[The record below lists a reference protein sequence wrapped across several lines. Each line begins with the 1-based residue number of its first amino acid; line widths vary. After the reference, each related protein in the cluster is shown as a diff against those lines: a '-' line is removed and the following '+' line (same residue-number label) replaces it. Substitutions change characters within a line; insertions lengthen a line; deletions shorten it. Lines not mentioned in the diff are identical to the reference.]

1 MNIKD
6 ALLAVIGSDEDG
18 ISGRTILQKKMY
30 FLAVLT
36 SEEFGFG
43 PYYYGPYSSTV
54 ADQLGAL
61 CEALLVSEQ
70 VEVDEIRRFSYRLT
84 DAGRKVADMRSDAV
98 GIYNKAI
105 EKINSHTMVN
115 DPNLLYKAAK
125 VHFIMSEHGRTTV
138 PKIRQRA
145 EELGWNVLPSE
156 VDSVVDYLKH
166 LDLVATS

>member
-1 MNIKD
+1 MSIKD
-6 ALLAVIGSDEDG
+6 ALLAVIGSDENG

-36 SEEFGFG
+36 GEEFGFG

-61 CEALLVSEQ
+61 CEALLVKE
-70 VEVDEIRRFSYRLT
+70 EAEFDEIRRFSYRLT
-84 DAGRKVADMRSDAV
+84 GAGREVADMRTDAV
-98 GIYNKAI
+98 GAYNNAI
-105 EKINSHTMVN
+105 EKINSHQIVN
-115 DPNLLYKAAK
+115 EPTLLYTAAK

-145 EELGWNVLPSE
+145 EELGWNVSPPQ
-156 VDSVVDYLKH
+156 VDTVVEYLKH